1 MSMQA
6 QHRTIE
12 APKLFVLGPA
22 DPLLHRFRIPQ
33 KGGSEREGKNTFYKL
48 KLNLEKLKKKQHSRQ
63 STILIFV
70 FIQHHDNNIS
80 NKTFQM

>member
-1 MSMQA
+1 MMSMQA

-48 KLNLEKLKKKQHSRQ
+48 KLNLKKLKKATFE
-63 STILIFV
+63 TI
-70 FIQHHDNNIS
+70 NNIDFCLY
-80 NKTFQM
+80 TTP